1 MEIRE
6 EKVDL
11 RKKKDGDDEDLA
23 NFVRSGYSK
32 PVPKTQVNDAQTRE
46 EQKKAEKANPFVD
59 LRRDV
64 EDQTNPEQGGD
75 SMTTWNVDKLNEVV
89 NKKMNNKPTSDKIC
103 QYFLKAIEDEKY
115 GYFWECPNGDECI
128 YRHALPPDYVF
139 KIKEEKK
146 SENTQTLEEIIEE
159 RRAGLVSGQGTPV
172 NEKTFKEWKD
182 KKLKEKREREEE
194 AINKRKR
201 DIKEGN
207 VKLNGREILT
217 QQMEN
222 KKFMFEE
229 EGAEEMIDLSAF
241 MKEKI
246 DQEEQLDKENYKL
259 ISNIQSSFSDYKEPT
274 EDELKKK

>member
-1 MEIRE
+1 MKNMDIFGSVQMAMNVFIVMLYLQIMSS
-6 EKVDL
+6 KL
-11 RKKKDGDDEDLA
+11 KKK
-23 NFVRSGYSK
+23 
-32 PVPKTQVNDAQTRE
+32 
-46 EQKKAEKANPFVD
+46 
-59 LRRDV
+59 
-64 EDQTNPEQGGD
+64 
-75 SMTTWNVDKLNEVV
+75 
-89 NKKMNNKPTSDKIC
+89 
-103 QYFLKAIEDEKY
+103 
-115 GYFWECPNGDECI
+115 
-128 YRHALPPDYVF
+128 
-139 KIKEEKK
+139 KK

-246 DQEEQLDKENYKL
+246 DQEEQLDKVLIKIFHHSHKKENYKL

-274 EDELKKK
+274 EDELKKNIRRTK

>member
-1 MEIRE
+1 M
-6 EKVDL
+6 
-11 RKKKDGDDEDLA
+11 
-23 NFVRSGYSK
+23 
-32 PVPKTQVNDAQTRE
+32 
-46 EQKKAEKANPFVD
+46 EKANPFFD

-64 EDQTNPEQGGD
+64 EESTNPEQGGD

-89 NKKMNNKPTSDKIC
+89 NKKMSNKPTSDKIC
-103 QYFLKAIEDEKY
+103 QYFIKAIEDEKY

-139 KIKEEKK
+139 KSKEKK
-146 SENTQTLEEIIEE
+146 VENTKSLEEIIEE

-182 KKLKEKREREEE
+182 KKLQVKRDKEDE

-259 ISNIQSSFSDYKEPT
+259 ISNIQTSFSDYKEPT
-274 EDELKKK
+274 EDELKKIIEGQNNTEKTEPNGNNTVITTEGLKIDASLYQDEDVDDIDEDI